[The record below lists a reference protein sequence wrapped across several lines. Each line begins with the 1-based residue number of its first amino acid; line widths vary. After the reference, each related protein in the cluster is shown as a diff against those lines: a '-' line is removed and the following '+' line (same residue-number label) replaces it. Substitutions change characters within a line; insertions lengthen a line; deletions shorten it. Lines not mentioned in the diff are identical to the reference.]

1 MTLATARTFPPQS
14 QVFSRI
20 AVKGIPVKD
29 ITVVAAVIA
38 SLVAVNISAHFTLA
52 GQWFWTIPVSALIL
66 LVMAKL
72 AGLTWKDLGISSS
85 SLRKGLRYG
94 GAAALVVTAVVAV
107 GVLLPVTREFFLN
120 ETYSNARFALL
131 AALVLIPLQTVLP
144 EELAF
149 RGVLHGALDRLGGA
163 RLALIAGS
171 TLFGLW
177 HISSSLGLTASNS
190 GLSSVL
196 GTGIFGQW
204 VGVGLAVV
212 ATSAA
217 GAVFTWLRAH
227 TKSVLAPIGLHWSLN
242 AVGALAA
249 AAAWSM

>member
-1 MTLATARTFPPQS
+1 MTLATATARSLPVRLQIQS
-14 QVFSRI
+14 R
-20 AVKGIPVKD
+20 IPVKD
-29 ITVVAAVIA
+29 IAVVFAVIA
-38 SLVAVNISAHFTLA
+38 SLVAVNLSAHFTLA
-52 GQWFWTIPVSALIL
+52 GQWFWTIPVSVLVL

-72 AGLTWKDLGISSS
+72 AGLTWSDIGISPATV
-85 SLRKGLRYG
+85 RKGLQYG
-94 GAAALVVTAVVAV
+94 SLAAIVVTAVVGI
-107 GVLLPVTREFFLN
+107 GVLLPFTREFFLN
-120 ETYSNARFALL
+120 QTYSNARYALL

-177 HISSSLGLTASNS
+177 HVASSLGLTASNS

-196 GTGIFGQW
+196 GTGTFGQW

-217 GAVFTWLRAH
+217 GVVFTWLRAH

-242 AVGALAA
+242 SVGALAA